1 MHKNSMNWQPL
12 IDTFQS
18 QSSHWL
24 DVFETVELIDL
35 ENDSPKDIR
44 KCLDRLSEIAMNNI
58 VHCDKLVAHFEK

>member
-12 IDTFQS
+12 ADTFQR